1 VLGKVRLG
9 DEAKETRSMLKYLNS
24 DFQVAEILNQ
34 YTTEVPKVISDLK
47 SSGISFNSASRQN
60 HFVKNEEFK
69 KHVAK

>member
-1 VLGKVRLG
+1 
-9 DEAKETRSMLKYLNS
+9 MLNNFC
-24 DFQVAEILNQ
+24 FQVAEILNQ